1 MTNLT
6 RPRAVPPVP
15 VGDVE
20 LYDSYVP
27 AVYGGNYAITI
38 THDAP
43 DVLAAQ
49 ASATQRFTVGAPQ
62 FAIDPGEIVQLY
74 PPDGSTGQ
82 FGDVLPFAVLATPE
96 LPWERQM
103 GSPGVPWLAVLVLGD
118 EEITGGSGP
127 TRITTTSTAQFLALT
142 GVLVPP
148 VTPEAD
154 VPASSPVS
162 YIQLPAATFAA
173 VTPRL
178 AEAGYL
184 AHVRAVNTSD
194 KALNGPAADGGGQD
208 GGYSVVVANR
218 FPEAASG
225 GLPARTIVHL
235 VSLEGLGPWL
245 TDSPVFTRSGRQ
257 DGTPVFDTV
266 ALISLASW
274 TFQAQA
280 DPAEN
285 FAGLALGLLESEY
298 DPAARTHHP
307 AGLWLRLPPPALD
320 PAVPAN
326 AEVLERVSDGFVP
339 LSYQSRSG
347 EATLAWYRGP
357 FTPVLTAPVAK
368 DGPFLTADQAMA
380 YDPAH
385 GVFDLSLS
393 AAWQI
398 GRLTALA
405 DRSFGQAMQD
415 FRRRL
420 HLITDQLAD
429 RLARDH
435 FDTPADITELASSG
449 LLAASVLGILKS
461 DLLHDIGRGPV
472 PVPLPPGSTPPDT
485 DPKTALTNFLAD
497 VANQQAIIGMVGDDL
512 DPVATWLARLLL
524 LEPVPF
530 EHLVPDPAMLPA
542 TSPAADPAAPPLTGS
557 VRFFYVDANWTGAL
571 LDGATSIGLES
582 SLQTFFHRMTAGVV
596 ASAAAQAAA
605 VYRSTLLGMDPGP
618 GPAGVISGMLLRS
631 PLASGWPNL
640 AVRPLAADGKTLLK
654 TLRMDRPGPGVL
666 LCLFDGVPASVLIS
680 EPQEGFRFGTDEQG
694 AIQLR
699 NLTDASKHT
708 GLPIGTP
715 LAVRNLA
722 GPPTRYLRADNRVL
736 NLAPQSGTGLVQGIA
751 AALKALGQTVGM
763 PGSPGGTLMFGPAAF
778 ALQMI
783 RTPEEITFASGGS

>member
-1 MTNLT
+1 MTT
-6 RPRAVPPVP
+6 PRAVPPVP
-15 VGDVE
+15 VGDVQ

-27 AVYGGNYAITI
+27 AIYGGNYAITI

-43 DVLAAQ
+43 AVLSAQ
-49 ASATQRFTVGAPQ
+49 ESATQRFTVSAPR
-62 FAIDPGEIVQLY
+62 FAIDSSEIVQLY
-74 PPDGSTGQ
+74 PPDGSSGQ
-82 FGDVLPFAVLATPE
+82 FADVLPFAVLATPE
-96 LPWERQM
+96 LPWERRT
-103 GSPGVPWLAVLVLGD
+103 GSPGAPWLAVLVLGD
-118 EEITGGSGP
+118 SEITGGSGP
-127 TRITTTSTAQFLALT
+127 TRITTTSVTRFLALT

-148 VTPEAD
+148 VEPEAD
-154 VPASSPVS
+154 VAGTSPVS
-162 YIQLPAATFAA
+162 YIQLPAATFTA

-184 AHVRAVNTSD
+184 THVRAVNTSD
-194 KALNGPAADGGGQD
+194 KALNGASDGS
-208 GGYSVVVANR
+208 YSVVVANR
-218 FPEAASG
+218 FPATASG
-225 GLPARTIVHL
+225 GQPARTIVHL

-245 TDSPVFTRSGRQ
+245 TDSPVFTRSGKQ

-285 FAGLALGLLESEY
+285 FSGLALGLLESEY
-298 DPAARTHHP
+298 DPAAKTHHP

-320 PAVPAN
+320 RAAPAN
-326 AEVLERVSDGFVP
+326 VEVINRISDGFVP
-339 LSYQSRSG
+339 LSYQTRSG

-357 FTPVLTAPVAK
+357 FTPVLTTPVAK
-368 DGPFLTADQAMA
+368 NGPFLTADQAMA

-405 DRSFGQAMQD
+405 DRSFGQALTD

-420 HLITDQLAD
+420 HLLTDKLAD

-449 LLAASVLGILKS
+449 LLATSVLGILKS
-461 DLLHDIGRGPV
+461 DLLHDIGKGPAPV
-472 PVPLPPGSTPPDT
+472 PVPVPQGNGPPDT
-485 DPKTALTNFLAD
+485 DPKTTLTNFLSDA
-497 VANQQAIIGMVGDDL
+497 ANQQAIIGMVGDDL

-542 TSPAADPAAPPLTGS
+542 TSPAADPEAPPLTGS

-582 SLQTFFHRMTAGVV
+582 SLQTFFHKMTAGVV

-605 VYRSTLLGMDPGP
+605 VYRSNLLGLDPAP

-631 PLASGWPNL
+631 PLVSGWPNL

-654 TLRMDRPGPGVL
+654 TLRMDRPGQGVL

-715 LAVRNLA
+715 LPVRNLA
-722 GPPTRYLRADNRVL
+722 GPPTQYLRADNRVL
-736 NLAPQSGTGLVQGIA
+736 NLAPQSSTGLVQGIA
-751 AALKALGQTVGM
+751 GALDELGQTVAV
-763 PGSPGGTLMFGPAAF
+763 PDPQGGAVLFGPAAF

-783 RTPEEITFASGGS
+783 KTPEEITFVSGGS